1 LADRDDGQPPA
12 RRRPLVV
19 SPSANYND
27 AMAIILPY
35 GLTTQEF
42 RVLQEFRRL
51 NVESLPVATIKA
63 IKHPAGGGEGPA
75 VSLAGKGYLV
85 ADAAAEGFALTP
97 SAKELLALD
106 PVPLVESSGSEAA
119 EVVD

>member
-1 LADRDDGQPPA
+1 
-12 RRRPLVV
+12 
-19 SPSANYND
+19 
-27 AMAIILPY
+27 MAIILPY

-51 NVESLPVATIKA
+51 NVETLPVATIKA

-85 ADAAAEGFALTP
+85 ADAAADGFALTP
-97 SAKELLALD
+97 SAKALLALD
-106 PVPLVESSGSEAA
+106 PVPLGEEGGMDATAVVEDGA
-119 EVVD
+119 